1 MNPYR
6 LFEVFGIELEY
17 MIVDRATLNVRPI
30 ADKLLTRA
38 AGELTSDF
46 EDGPITWSNELALH
60 VIELKTTEPVRS
72 LLGVGEQFQAS
83 VKNLNRIAAEYDA
96 VLLPTGMH
104 PWMNPFQELQLWPHD
119 SAAIYEAFNRVFDCR
134 GHGWA
139 NLQSMHI
146 NLPFANDDEF
156 GRLHAAIRLVL
167 PLLPGLACSSPIA
180 DGRSTGFLDYR
191 MEVYR
196 HNSAKIPQVAGQ
208 IVPEPVF
215 SEAAYHEQ
223 IFQPLFRAIAP
234 HDPEGILQKPFL
246 NARGAIARF
255 DRGSIE
261 IRVIDTQEHP
271 AADLAIAQLVITIL
285 QALVAEQWSSVAD
298 QQQLATESLS
308 DVFRSTL
315 RDGEQAIVAN
325 PKYLQQFGLEGASA
339 TVQEIWRHLR
349 QQVSARSATDA
360 SLAQDPNLQL
370 ILEQGPLARRILAA
384 MNARELPGPSLPIPN
399 QVMADVYQQLTTCLG
414 HGVSFGSPALTS
426 R

>member
-1 MNPYR
+1 MSKYR
-6 LFEVFGIELEY
+6 LFEVAGIELEY
-17 MIVDRATLNVRPI
+17 MIVDRTTLNVRPI
-30 ADKLLTRA
+30 ADELLTRA
-38 AGELTSDF
+38 AGELTSDY

-72 LLGVGEQFQAS
+72 LSGVAEQFQAS
-83 VKNLNRIAAEYDA
+83 VRNLNEIANQFGA

-119 SAAIYEAFNRVFDCR
+119 SAVIYEAFNRVFDCR

-146 NLPFANDDEF
+146 NLPFADDAEF
-156 GRLHAAIRLVL
+156 ARLHAAIRLLL

-223 IFQPLFRAIAP
+223 IFEPLFRAIAP
-234 HDPEGILQKPFL
+234 HDPDGILQKPFL

-271 AADLAIAQLVITIL
+271 AADLAIAQLVIATL
-285 QALVAEQWSSVAD
+285 QTLVAERWTSLAE
-298 QQQLATESLS
+298 QQSRPTSPLAA
-308 DVFRSTL
+308 VFRDAL
-315 RDGEQAIVAN
+315 RDGERAIIEDAD
-325 PKYLQQFGLEGASA
+325 YLRQFGLTQRTA
-339 TVQEIWRHLR
+339 TIQDVWRHLLNS
-349 QQVSARSATDA
+349 VTANA
-360 SLAQDPNLQL
+360 SHLANDPNLNL
-370 ILEQGPLARRILAA
+370 ILNHGPLARRILAA
-384 MNARELPGPSLPIPN
+384 IGPDN
-399 QVMADVYQQLTTCLG
+399 TAEQNLTTPRWPLPQTYQSLAECLG
-414 HGVSFGSPALTS
+414 HGHSYLPTAA

>member
-1 MNPYR
+1 MNQYR
-6 LFEVFGIELEY
+6 LFEVLGIELEY
-17 MIVDRATLNVRPI
+17 MIVDRETLSVRPI
-30 ADKLLTRA
+30 ADELLTRA

-60 VIELKTTEPVRS
+60 VIELKTTEPVAS
-72 LLGVGEQFQAS
+72 LDGVAEQFQSS
-83 VKNLNRIAAEYDA
+83 VKNLNRIAAGMGA

-104 PWMNPFQELQLWPHD
+104 PWMNPLRELKLWPHD

-146 NLPFANDDEF
+146 NLPFANDAEF
-156 GRLHAAIRLVL
+156 SRLHAAVRLLL

-180 DGRSTGFLDYR
+180 DGRPTGFLDYR

-215 SEAAYHEQ
+215 SEAAYHDQ
-223 IFQPLFRAIAP
+223 IFQPMFRAIAP
-234 HDPEGILQKPFL
+234 HDPDGVLQKPFL

-271 AADLAIAQLVITIL
+271 AADLAIARFVIATL
-285 QALVAEQWSSVAD
+285 QALVAEHWTSLDD
-298 QQQLATESLS
+298 QQQISTELLGGI
-308 DVFRSTL
+308 FRSAL
-315 RDGEQAIVAN
+315 QNGEQAQIDA
-325 PKYLQQFGLEGASA
+325 PHFLRQFGLSQSSASI
-339 TVQEIWRHLR
+339 QEVWRHLR
-349 QQVSARSATDA
+349 PEVSASVAATA
-360 SLAQDPNLQL
+360 SLAHDPNLNL
-370 ILEQGPLARRILAA
+370 ILEQGPLARRILQAVEVSNESFA
-384 MNARELPGPSLPIPN
+384 SELPLVYREL
-399 QVMADVYQQLTTCLG
+399 AECLG
-414 HGVSFGSPALTS
+414 QGHSFAPKLPA
-426 R
+426 

>member
-1 MNPYR
+1 MSRYG

-17 MIVDRATLNVRPI
+17 MIVDRATLSVLPI

-72 LLGVGEQFQAS
+72 LVGVADQFQSS
-83 VKNLNRIAAEYDA
+83 VKNLNRIAAEFGA

-104 PWMNPFQELQLWPHD
+104 PWMNPFQELKLWPHD
-119 SAAIYEAFNRVFDCR
+119 SADIYEAFNRVFDCR

-156 GRLHAAIRLVL
+156 GRLHAAIRLLL

-180 DGRSTGFLDYR
+180 EGRATGFLDYR

-234 HDPEGILQKPFL
+234 HDPDGILQKPFL

-271 AADLAIAQLVITIL
+271 GADLAIAQLVIAIL
-285 QALVAEQWSSVAD
+285 QALVAEQWTPTLD
-298 QQQLATESLS
+298 QRRITTDSLGAI
-308 DVFRSTL
+308 FRSAL
-315 RDGEQAIVAN
+315 RDGEQASVAE
-325 PKYLQQFGLEGASA
+325 PEYLRQFGLEQASA
-339 TVQEIWRHLR
+339 TAQELWRHLR
-349 QQVSARSATDA
+349 QQVAATSTTA
-360 SLAQDPNLQL
+360 AQLAHDPNLNM
-370 ILEQGPLARRILAA
+370 ILDQGPLARRILAA
-384 MNARELPGPSLPIPN
+384 IPPHEWTPAPNVPSGRSLSN
-399 QVMADVYQQLTTCLG
+399 VYQNLTACLG
-414 HGVSFGSPALTS
+414 QGHSFDLRSSAS
-426 R
+426 H